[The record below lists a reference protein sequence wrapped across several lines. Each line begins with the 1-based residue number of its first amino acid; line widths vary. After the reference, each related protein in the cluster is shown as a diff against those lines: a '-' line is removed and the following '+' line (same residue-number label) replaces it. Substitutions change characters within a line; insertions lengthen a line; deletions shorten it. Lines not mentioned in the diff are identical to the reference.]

1 MFGLSY
7 FTVMQAWMFIIGCCL
22 GSFLNVVIHRLPKGE
37 SLVRPP
43 SHCPGCDRP
52 IAPYDNIPV
61 VSYLLLRG
69 KCRHCRV
76 HISPR
81 YPLVEALTGLVA
93 MLLFRRYGFH
103 PQLLVEFVFASILII
118 ITFIDLDT
126 YTIPDVFSLTGIGLG
141 FLGSF
146 LTARLSWTDSLLG
159 VLLGGGLFWAIA
171 AGYAWVRRREGLGGG
186 DIKLLAMIGAFVGWS
201 GVVFTILAASISGL
215 AVGLVVMARSRQ
227 GLTAMIPFGP
237 FLALGAISYIFWG
250 QSFFQ
255 WYMGTM

>member
-22 GSFLNVVIHRLPKGE
+22 GSFYNVVIHRLPNGE
-37 SLVRPP
+37 SLVHPP
-43 SHCPGCDRP
+43 SHCPGCDKP
-52 IAPYDNIPV
+52 IAPYDNIPIL
-61 VSYLLLRG
+61 SYLLLRG
-69 KCRHCRV
+69 KCRHCRAS
-76 HISPR
+76 ISPR

>member
-22 GSFLNVVIHRLPKGE
+22 GSFYNVVIHRLPKGE

>member
-22 GSFLNVVIHRLPKGE
+22 GSFYNVVIHRLPNGE
-37 SLVRPP
+37 SLVHPP
-43 SHCPGCDRP
+43 SHCPGCDKP
-52 IAPYDNIPV
+52 IAPYDNIPIL
-61 VSYLLLRG
+61 SYLLLRG
-69 KCRHCRV
+69 KCRHCRAP
-76 HISPR
+76 ISPR
-81 YPLVEALTGLVA
+81 YPLVEALTGLIA